1 MVRVCALN
9 GIGFVVVPIR
19 ILQAQIWMGVI
30 AGGHHMGEMRPGA
43 LVGMLGVLI
52 FDKRA
57 FAVEMFIF
65 GAFFSNQ
72 VRFAWLKV
80 GRTDKLKRSH
90 VYLDA
95 YYIHLIHFVQF
106 FMNCLNF
113 SRMMDSNLQKV
124 WVNDAP
130 WQQSMHYV
138 DNFWVFDS

>member
-1 MVRVCALN
+1 MVDECPLN

-19 ILQAQIWMGVI
+19 VWKAQVWVWFI
-30 AGGHHMGEMRPGA
+30 AGGNHVCKMRHGA
-43 LVGMLGVLI
+43 LVGMFGILI

-57 FAVEMFIF
+57 FAVEMFKF
-65 GAFFSNQ
+65 GAFFLNQ

-124 WVNDAP
+124 WVNGAP